1 MYRNGQAL
9 LIRDMHLNRKGRSKE
24 NGITNTEFVTVF
36 LDLLVL
42 SFFKKVPSFLS
53 FLLLIKLIPAALFF
67 FYLSMDEKATLW
79 IIFNSR
85 CWTKHAAN
93 WLAILSFGFIHWNK
107 IWVNYFGYHLLLIVV
122 GSYHSHTLEF
132 WNIVS
137 LMTLLLMKH
146 FKWKC
151 SYRTVISLYSKNT
164 KYLLCILFTYIR

>member
-67 FYLSMDEKATLW
+67 FYLSMDEKATL
-79 IIFNSR
+79 
-85 CWTKHAAN
+85 
-93 WLAILSFGFIHWNK
+93 
-107 IWVNYFGYHLLLIVV
+107 
-122 GSYHSHTLEF
+122 
-132 WNIVS
+132 
-137 LMTLLLMKH
+137 
-146 FKWKC
+146 
-151 SYRTVISLYSKNT
+151 
-164 KYLLCILFTYIR
+164 